1 MPFLSSPVVLVI
13 SDGESKFERVNLQ
26 STLFSVRHNNS
37 FVPVRN
43 VGFQSLQD
51 MSESCGLCGKM
62 LVGREIGDLDLAQQQ
77 P

>member
-1 MPFLSSPVVLVI
+1 MSARSPCVFSI
-13 SDGESKFERVNLQ
+13 RSERKVSRDND
-26 STLFSVRHNNS
+26 NS

-43 VGFQSLQD
+43 TGFQSLEE

-62 LVGREIGDLDLAQQQ
+62 LVGRETGDLDLAQQQ